1 MLIQG
6 VQLSKLPIP
15 GCARKADLRNWVID
29 WAFGVQRQS
38 ARYEYAVFSFLEPYF
53 QSRLASTWSSERAP
67 WNLRTSTKKAG
78 NTPEDWSFSNS
89 LVKASLPLI

>member
-1 MLIQG
+1 MFVEDFMLIQG

-38 ARYEYAVFSFLEPYF
+38 ARYEYAVYSFLERHF
-53 QSRLASTWSSERAP
+53 QSRLA
-67 WNLRTSTKKAG
+67 
-78 NTPEDWSFSNS
+78 
-89 LVKASLPLI
+89 